1 MTTSGT
7 TTFSETARQIAISAL
22 EEISVIRIGQTPSA
36 EDATKATESLNL
48 MLKTWGA
55 SPDPKL
61 WLLTEGSVTLIAA
74 TASYALPAARK
85 VISVRKRTAGS
96 DQPLIKM
103 SRQDYYD
110 YPTKSAAGM
119 PFQWYFDPQRAAR
132 TLYVVNVP
140 GTAEAASTTLPYT
153 YLRLIEDVASLDNDF
168 DVPVEWVEVLKF
180 GLAARLA
187 LTYRKHISDP
197 TGYAEI
203 KQRAQELYAQLDSYD
218 DESASVFLQPSFDG
232 SR

>member
-1 MTTSGT
+1 MATSGT
-7 TTFSETARQIAISAL
+7 TTFSETARQIATSAL
-22 EEISVIRIGQTPSA
+22 EEIAVIRIGQTPEA
-36 EDATKATESLNL
+36 EDMTKATESLNL

-61 WLLTEGSVTLIAA
+61 WLLTEGSVTLLAA

-85 VISVRKRTAGS
+85 VISVRKRTSGV
-96 DQPLIKM
+96 DLPLIKM
-103 SRQDYYD
+103 SRSDYYD
-110 YPTKSAAGM
+110 YPNKSAAGM
-119 PFQWYFDPQRAAR
+119 PFQWFFDPQRASR
-132 TLYVVNVP
+132 TLYVINVP

-153 YLRLIEDVASLDNDF
+153 YLRLIEDIASLDNDF

-203 KQRAQELYAQLDSYD
+203 KARAQELYAQLDSYD

>member
-1 MTTSGT
+1 MATSGT
-7 TTFSETARQIAISAL
+7 STFSETARQTITSAL
-22 EEISVIRIGQTPSA
+22 EEIGVIAIGGTPAA
-36 EDATKATESLNL
+36 EDATKATEALNL

-85 VISVRKRTAGS
+85 VISVRKRTSGI
-96 DQPLIKM
+96 DLPLMQM
-103 SRQDYYD
+103 SRQEYYD
-110 YPTKSAAGM
+110 YPSKSSAGM
-119 PFQWYFDPQRAAR
+119 PFQWFFDPQRAAR

-140 GTAEAASTTLPYT
+140 DAATAASTTLPYT
-153 YLRLIEDVASLDNDF
+153 YLRLIEDISSLDNDF
-168 DVPVEWVEVLKF
+168 DVPAEWVEVLKF

-187 LTYRKHISDP
+187 LTYRKHLSDP

-218 DESASVFLQPSFDG
+218 SESASVFLQPSFDG